1 MIDNTAKKEPTR
13 FVVVREFNGSQSM
26 EDVFGALMERQ
37 ANENYERWKSDHGGS
52 PGTLSAGG
60 NNIPEGV
67 RMPQPDED
75 TGHVGIAA
83 SEDRTEDTMDIMPPM
98 SPRAV
103 QTA

>member
-26 EDVFGALMERQ
+26 EDAFGALMERQ
-37 ANENYERWKSDHGGS
+37 ANENYERWKSDHGGY
-52 PGTLSAGG
+52 PGTPSVTG
-60 NNIPEGV
+60 NIISEDI
-67 RMPQPDED
+67 RMSQPDEV
-75 TGHVGIAA
+75 TEYVSLAA
-83 SEDRTEDTMDIMPPM
+83 SGDGTKGAMDIMPPV